1 MIPLSLFLNKTFME
15 DQIIELLNQEVETIK
30 DRFIKNL
37 SFLDANSG
45 INRESLDRFVS
56 QIYSDNQKLGVIEDL
71 INKIKKLNE
80 KV

>member
-1 MIPLSLFLNKTFME
+1 ME